1 MKKHVRLR
9 QRNRKKS
16 LVIESS
22 TRFAVTDIWY
32 KFELMLPYSRLIL
45 CDKVWSRFSKK
56 GDRMLLWYF
65 EDFLHINIILW
76 YLSFFFG
83 QWKALRRQAY
93 LNLIETCF
101 ETIRLILGSIF
112 NVLHKN
118 SRMKEYLTY
127 TCENLIWKL
136 TYKLKG
142 GIVPS
147 CELLSTVIWC
157 KY

>member
-1 MKKHVRLR
+1 M
-9 QRNRKKS
+9 
-16 LVIESS
+16 
-22 TRFAVTDIWY
+22 TDIWY
-32 KFELMLPYSRLIL
+32 KFELMPPHSRLIL

-56 GDRMLLWYF
+56 RDRMLLWYF
-65 EDFLHINIILW
+65 EEFFTYKHYSLVLII
-76 YLSFFFG
+76 FFG
-83 QWKALRRQAY
+83 QWKALRRQAN
-93 LNLIETCF
+93 LNLIVTCF

-112 NVLHKN
+112 NVIHKN
-118 SRMKEYLTY
+118 FRMKEYSTY
-127 TCENLIWKL
+127 TCENLIWKQ